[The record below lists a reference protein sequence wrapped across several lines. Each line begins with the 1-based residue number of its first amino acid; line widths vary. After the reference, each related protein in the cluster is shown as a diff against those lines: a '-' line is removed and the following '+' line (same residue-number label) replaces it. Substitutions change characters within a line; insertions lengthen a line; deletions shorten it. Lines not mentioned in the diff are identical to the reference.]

1 MDDGKT
7 VCFNAEM
14 YGIFGGV
21 TGSDDYFWRIIM
33 KRIKFIAGLL
43 SAAMC
48 MSVMTVPRS
57 GGVPVKLSASAVT
70 VSEFPEEYKYAADWI
85 WTNRIEREKST
96 ERRNTI
102 FDQIEAGRGTINY
115 VVKWQS

>member
-1 MDDGKT
+1 MGKQYALMQR
-7 VCFNAEM
+7 CM
-14 YGIFGGV
+14 GSLGGV

-102 FDQIEAGRGTINY
+102 FDQIEAGRGTI
-115 VVKWQS
+115 KIML

>member
-48 MSVMTVPRS
+48 MSVMTVP
-57 GGVPVKLSASAVT
+57 
-70 VSEFPEEYKYAADWI
+70 
-85 WTNRIEREKST
+85 
-96 ERRNTI
+96 
-102 FDQIEAGRGTINY
+102 
-115 VVKWQS
+115 